1 MVETKSKLFA
11 IQYFML
17 VKIREMIHY
26 ECRSRTQALR
36 ELLFRTFNIF
46 NIYLYTFRLITFTCN
61 SSKPG

>member
-1 MVETKSKLFA
+1 MVKTKSKLFA

-36 ELLFRTFNIF
+36 ELLFRTL
-46 NIYLYTFRLITFTCN
+46 IYLIYIYIHFV
-61 SSKPG
+61 